1 MRSRMCPP
9 LILSL
14 IVAVFLSACHR
25 TDFDADQTTVCPE
38 PEGSL
43 VVLDYTVNCLYVGNQ
58 PETGCSELIPHDYF
72 YADTFICSERSGAS
86 NNYLQAVIDQF
97 LDIDASVVDAAVSDM
112 SVPFSDLTST
122 VDQGVDDGAQPPT
135 EDDGAQPPTQTEN
148 DPTPS
153 ADPVDQS
160 NDDSCESANDGVCDE
175 PERCT
180 LGTDTTDCQ
189 QTDGQSPPPSEP

>member
-14 IVAVFLSACHR
+14 LVSVFLSACHR

-38 PEGSL
+38 PEGSV
-43 VVLDYTVNCLYVGNQ
+43 VVLDYTVNCLYVGDQ

-86 NNYLQAVIDQF
+86 NDYLQAVIDQF
-97 LDIDASVVDAAVSDM
+97 LDIDASVVDATVSDM

-135 EDDGAQPPTQTEN
+135 QTN
-148 DPTPS
+148 DSTTPS
-153 ADPVDQS
+153 MDPVAQS
-160 NDDSCESANDGVCDE
+160 NDDSCETSNDGVCDE

-189 QTDGQSPPPSEP
+189 QANGQSAPPSEP